1 MKPHQIHI
9 PTEIYFGRNIWEAS
23 LKEIGHLLNG
33 TILIATTG
41 RSLERLGY
49 LGKLKS
55 ELEKYALEKKVVVFD
70 KVSPNPKLSEVRE
83 GVEAAK
89 KCGAEVIVG
98 FGGGSA
104 IDMAKAIAAGAQ
116 NKRDKIGRA
125 HV

>member
-1 MKPHQIHI
+1 M
-9 PTEIYFGRNIWEAS
+9 
-23 LKEIGHLLNG
+23 
-33 TILIATTG
+33 
-41 RSLERLGY
+41 
-49 LGKLKS
+49 
-55 ELEKYALEKKVVVFD
+55 VFD

-116 NKRDKIGRA
+116 NKRDIGQYFYDNIEPEEGILPVIAVPTTAGTGSELSKAAIITDEKRE
-125 HV
+125 